1 MKPICQGQ
9 KHGCE
14 TTDAGE
20 RLCLRSDG
28 SKWET
33 FPLFGASGH
42 PGDNE
47 QKQTRRKWKL
57 NLSHFTY
64 AKRLQSIGLSACYKI
79 HLAWGSAEHT
89 PIMEKQTV
97 SSHQFH
103 NDGIQKSRSYLM
115 TSYTKRGKCLP
126 QSRGEGG

>member
-1 MKPICQGQ
+1 MVWGPGQ
-9 KHGCE
+9 LVSYAWRE
-14 TTDAGE
+14 
-20 RLCLRSDG
+20 DG

-42 PGDNE
+42 LGITSKAN
-47 QKQTRRKWKL
+47 QKEMEIKFVSL
-57 NLSHFTY
+57 HY

-79 HLAWGSAEHT
+79 HLAWGSAEHL

-103 NDGIQKSRSYLM
+103 NDGIQKSS
-115 TSYTKRGKCLP
+115 CCD
-126 QSRGEGG
+126 